1 MAGRRRRRKRG
12 LNVSPIHAFGL
23 FWHTEE
29 IDWFPGRGKRD
40 AFRLLGRQ
48 GKYATK
54 LRIADFREQLGL
66 YILYGNYG
74 PHYAG
79 LTERQSLGKRLKD
92 HLLDEHGGKWDR
104 FSWFGFRQ
112 VLKRRNRDGLHL
124 LKEQLPKR
132 TSIDPN
138 TAIKE
143 MKALLIKAMA
153 LTNISESRFAN
164 AEEWF
169 QVKKLEADT
178 LLRRL
183 GRR

>member
-1 MAGRRRRRKRG
+1 M
-12 LNVSPIHAFGL
+12 
-23 FWHTEE
+23 
-29 IDWFPGRGKRD
+29 
-40 AFRLLGRQ
+40 RQ
-48 GKYATK
+48 V
-54 LRIADFREQLGL
+54 
-66 YILYGNYG
+66 G
-74 PHYAG
+74 PFF
-79 LTERQSLGKRLKD
+79 L
-92 HLLDEHGGKWDR
+92 
-104 FSWFGFRQ
+104 FGFKQ
-112 VLKRRNRDGLHL
+112 VLKRRNREGLHL

-183 GRR
+183 GRH

>member
-1 MAGRRRRRKRG
+1 MAASGPFF
-12 LNVSPIHAFGL
+12 LV
-23 FWHTEE
+23 
-29 IDWFPGRGKRD
+29 
-40 AFRLLGRQ
+40 RLQ
-48 GKYATK
+48 
-54 LRIADFREQLGL
+54 
-66 YILYGNYG
+66 
-74 PHYAG
+74 AG
-79 LTERQSLGKRLKD
+79 AEAAEPR
-92 HLLDEHGGKWDR
+92 
-104 FSWFGFRQ
+104 
-112 VLKRRNRDGLHL
+112 GLHL

-183 GRR
+183 GRH